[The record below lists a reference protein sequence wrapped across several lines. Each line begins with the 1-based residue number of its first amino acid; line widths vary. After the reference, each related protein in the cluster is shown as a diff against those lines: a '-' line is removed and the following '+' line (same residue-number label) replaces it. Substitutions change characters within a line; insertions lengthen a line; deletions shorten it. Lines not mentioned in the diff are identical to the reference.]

1 MLTIP
6 LGKVKVAKDVAFSF
20 PASLCCNCGATG
32 NLKIIEQDTRQTKY
46 FILGGTEM
54 TFQLPLPF
62 CPGCAASAKRR
73 PRSIVHYSLLA
84 LFVFWLTFFGLIVA
98 GDVVLPMPAL
108 SQYLVAISVATTAL
122 LIGLLLTI
130 SRPKGKQTSYFHP
143 VRIKK
148 LKREFVSGTVTAV
161 RFAFTNPEYARA
173 FVSEN
178 QPAIRLNKVEAV
190 AV

>member
-6 LGKVKVAKDVAFSF
+6 LGNVKFAKDVVFSF
-20 PASLCCNCGATG
+20 PVSLCCNCGATG

-54 TFQLPLPF
+54 TFRLPLPF

-84 LFVFWLTFFGLIVA
+84 LFVFWATFFGLIVA
-98 GDVVLPMPAL
+98 GDVMLSMPML
-108 SQYLVAISVATTAL
+108 SQHLVAISAGFTAL
-122 LIGLLLTI
+122 LIGLLLI
-130 SRPKGKQTSYFHP
+130 VSRPKGKQTSYFHP
-143 VRIKK
+143 VRIRK
-148 LKREFVSGTVTAV
+148 LKREFVSGTVTAI
-161 RFAFTNPEYARA
+161 RFAFTNPDYARVFA
-173 FVSEN
+173 NEN
-178 QPAIRLNKVEAV
+178 QAAIRNNKVEAM